1 MGLANPHL
9 LGADLSGNGVEYV
22 ALYRKGQIQV
32 FLLHLHQLGTALRV
46 QHHILHVGNCSDRNY
61 LTIQQLTGS
70 HQRGGNILLY
80 VLVHLRPYIFHH
92 NGIGNGS
99 SAAGSI
105 GAAARPEKLHA
116 QHRRRNHHHQD
127 HQQIHNVDFAKQS
140 SLFIDHL
147 FAASEVVNS
156 CRPWYNGT
164 GILYHNVPLR
174 DKYFLWRFDCVKV
187 MHLISGGDSGG
198 AKTHVHTLLQNL
210 SRTIDV
216 TMVCFMEGPFVDEAR
231 ELGIPTMVLTGRNL
245 LKIRNT
251 LKKIIVEEGYQIL
264 HCHGARGNLMGALLG
279 KATGLPVVTTV
290 HSDYRLDYLG
300 RPFSRLTYGTIN
312 TIALRKLDYRIGVSD
327 AMTDLLISR
336 GFNPDKLFTIYNGID
351 FTPRTPAL
359 NRQQYLDSVGLE
371 ADEHSVIVGIAARLN
386 PVKDIATLVRGFA
399 KAHQVCPQ
407 LRLLI
412 AGDGEQMEMLKD
424 LAGQLGVSRQVCFA
438 GWITDTD
445 SFYHALDINTLTSL
459 SETFPYSLTE
469 GARAGLPTVA
479 SRVGGVPYLI
489 EHGIHGLLFEA
500 GDDDTLSRHLIA
512 LAQDPELRLHMGQRL
527 YQRAKEDYSLES
539 TLQRQLT
546 IYETVLRRQARKTG
560 KRDGALVCG
569 AYGRGNAGDDAIL
582 EAIVTELRQI
592 DPDLPIWV
600 LSRSPE
606 ETRRTYRVNSI
617 YTFAFPK
624 FLHRMRKTRLY
635 INGGGSLM
643 QDVTSHRSLWFYLF
657 TISWAKRL
665 GNQVMMYGCG
675 IGPIHAPSNRRR
687 AAKVLQKSVDAITLR
702 DTHSKDELDD
712 MGITHPQ
719 IVLSADP
726 TVILPAAPDPVVDGI
741 LESQGVDPNGR
752 YIGFSLRPWPGFEE
766 KAPVFAAAADY
777 AYEKYGLTPVFLPI
791 ERRLDVEAARL
802 AARYMKA
809 PHHILTHTGSSD
821 HTIGLFARMQAVVSM
836 RLHAL
841 VFAAGQGVPLVGV
854 VYDQKISSFLSYIGQ
869 DLYVDLEQA
878 TPEKLCAY
886 IDAVYTRIGDTQF
899 LSGGVE
905 RLRQVEEKNRLTARQ
920 LLEEGVR

>member
-1 MGLANPHL
+1 M
-9 LGADLSGNGVEYV
+9 
-22 ALYRKGQIQV
+22 
-32 FLLHLHQLGTALRV
+32 
-46 QHHILHVGNCSDRNY
+46 
-61 LTIQQLTGS
+61 
-70 HQRGGNILLY
+70 
-80 VLVHLRPYIFHH
+80 
-92 NGIGNGS
+92 
-99 SAAGSI
+99 
-105 GAAARPEKLHA
+105 
-116 QHRRRNHHHQD
+116 
-127 HQQIHNVDFAKQS
+127 
-140 SLFIDHL
+140 
-147 FAASEVVNS
+147 
-156 CRPWYNGT
+156 
-164 GILYHNVPLR
+164 
-174 DKYFLWRFDCVKV
+174 KV

-198 AKTHVHTLLQNL
+198 AKTHVHSLLQNL
-210 SRTIDV
+210 ARTIDV
-216 TMVCFMEGPFVDEAR
+216 TMVCFMEGPFSQEAR
-231 ELGIPTMVLTGRNL
+231 ELGIPTVVLPGHNL
-245 LKIRNT
+245 LRVRNT
-251 LKKIIVEEGYQIL
+251 LKKMIVEGGYQIL
-264 HCHGARGNLMGALLG
+264 HCHGARGNLMGALLR

-312 TIALRKLDYRIGVSD
+312 TIALRCLDYRIGVSD

-336 GFNPDKLFTIYNGID
+336 GFDPDKLFTIYNGID

-359 NRQQYLDSVGLE
+359 DRAAYWKSVGLK
-371 ADEHSVIVGIAARLN
+371 ADGDSVVVGIAARLN

-399 KAHQVCPQ
+399 LAHQECPN

-412 AGDGEQMEMLKD
+412 AGDGEQMGMLKS
-424 LAGQLGVSRQVCFA
+424 LAAQLGVEQQVCFA

-445 SFYHALDINTLTSL
+445 SFYNAIDINTLTSL

-469 GARAGLPTVA
+469 GARASLPTVA

-489 EHGIHGLLFEA
+489 EHGIHGFLFEA
-500 GDDDTLSRHLIA
+500 GDPEGLARHLVTLAKDPA
-512 LAQDPELRLHMGQRL
+512 LRQHMGQRL

-546 IYETVLRRQARKTG
+546 IYETILRRQKRKAG
-560 KRDGALVCG
+560 PRDGALVCG

-606 ETRRTYRVNSI
+606 DTRRTYRVNSI

-624 FLHRMRKTRLY
+624 FLNRMRKTKLY

-675 IGPIHAPSNRRR
+675 IGPIHSPANRRR
-687 AAKVLQKSVDAITLR
+687 ASKVLQKSVDAITLR
-702 DTHSKDELDD
+702 DTHSKAELDD
-712 MGITHPQ
+712 MGVTHPE
-719 IVLSADP
+719 IILSADP
-726 TVILPAAPDPVVDGI
+726 TVILPAAPAPVVDGV
-741 LESQGVDPNGR
+741 LESQGIDPNGK
-752 YIGFSLRPWPGFEE
+752 YIGFALRPWPGYEA
-766 KAPVFAAAADY
+766 KTTVFAAAADY

-791 ERRLDVEAARL
+791 ERRLDVDAARL
-802 AARYMKA
+802 TAKHMKA
-809 PHHILTHTGSSD
+809 PHHVLTYTGSSD
-821 HTIGLFARMQAVVSM
+821 HTIGLFARMQVVLSM

-841 VFAAGQGVPLVGV
+841 VFSAGQGVPLVGV

-869 DLYVDLEQA
+869 DLYTDLDKVTVES
-878 TPEKLCAY
+878 LCAY
-886 IDAVYTRIGDTQF
+886 IDAACARIGDAEF

-905 RLRQVEEKNRLTARQ
+905 RLRQVEERNQETARR
-920 LLEEGVR
+920 LLKG